1 MALAYNQR
9 SCYCGQVG
17 PTRIGQPVV
26 LAGWVHT
33 RRDHGGIIF
42 IDLRDREGIVQ
53 IKFNPQTDP
62 KAHETAGRLR
72 SEFCICIRGE
82 VAARPLEMVNPKM
95 KTGTVEINVHEID
108 ILSTSETP
116 RFLIEDEINVNDEL
130 RLQYRY
136 LDLRRPVMQ
145 KALISRHKAV
155 KLIRDYFDKQGFIEI
170 ETPFLTKSTPE
181 GARDFL
187 VPSRKHP
194 GTFYA
199 LPQSP
204 QLFKQLLMISG
215 FDKYMQI
222 VRCFRDE
229 DSRKDR
235 QPEFTQ
241 LDVEM
246 SYIQMDDVLKVA
258 EGYLRVVWKEM
269 LGVEL
274 PNPLPRMS
282 YAQAMAEYG
291 IDRPDTRYDLRIRDV
306 TAVARK
312 TDFKVFTGPIE
323 KGGCVRCVVVPGG
336 ADISQSEIEK
346 AETSYQNILK
356 GIGAGGLPYV
366 KVDVARPPTGD
377 VARPPTG
384 GPVGN
389 SGELRPG
396 AAGLQDRPGA
406 AGLQDRPGAAGLQDR
421 PGAAGLQ
428 DRPGAAGLQL
438 KTGVAKFFN
447 EALTAEL
454 LAATGANAGDCIF
467 FAADTEANVCKFL
480 ARLREEIARRRNL
493 IPKGLWNFL
502 WVVDF
507 PLLEYHAEDGRH
519 YAVHHPFTAPMDED
533 VHLLESDP
541 LKVRAKAYDVVV
553 NGVELAGGSIRI
565 HRSDVQAQIFRLLG
579 LTPEEQKLKFN
590 FLLEAL
596 RHGPP
601 PHGGFAMGVDRMV
614 MLLNGLDSLLDTFS
628 FPKTQ
633 EFFCPLTEAPS
644 PVDDKQL
651 AELFIR
657 TALPAKK

>member
-1 MALAYNQR
+1 MRRPPTQNRLNARAAHPEQARCAGHLARELASAAAGDYDPRFAGRPGRNPDARRPTAGVSSVALPYNQR
-9 SCYCGQVG
+9 TCYCGEVSEQHLG
-17 PTRIGQPVV
+17 KPVI
-26 LAGWVHT
+26 LCGWVAT
-33 RRDHGGIIF
+33 YRDHGGMVF

-53 IKFNPQTDP
+53 LKFNPETDP
-62 KAHETAGRLR
+62 KAHEVAGRLR
-72 SEFCICIRGE
+72 SEFCIAVRGE
-82 VAARPLEMVNPKM
+82 VSRRPEGLVNPRLR
-95 KTGTVEINVHEID
+95 TGTIEVNVHEID
-108 ILSTSETP
+108 VLSQSETP
-116 RFLIEDEINVNDEL
+116 RFPVEDEINVNDEL
-130 RLQYRY
+130 RLQFRY

-145 KALISRHKAV
+145 KALITRHRAV
-155 KLIRDYFDKQGFIEI
+155 RVIRDYFDQHGFVEI

-204 QLFKQLLMISG
+204 QLFKQLLMMSG

-246 SYIQMDDVLKVA
+246 SFVQVDDVLRVA
-258 EGYLRVVWKEM
+258 EGYLQRVWKDV
-269 LGVEL
+269 LGHEL
-274 PNPLPRMS
+274 KLPLPRMT

-306 TAVARK
+306 TEICRQ
-312 TDFKVFTGPIE
+312 TDFKVFTSPIAA
-323 KGGCVRCVVVPGG
+323 GGCVRCIRVPGG

-346 AETSYQNILK
+346 ADSSLQSILK
-356 GIGAGGLPYV
+356 GIGAGGLPYL
-366 KVDVARPPTGD
+366 KVEALDGKPAF
-377 VARPPTG
+377 
-384 GPVGN
+384 
-389 SGELRPG
+389 
-396 AAGLQDRPGA
+396 
-406 AGLQDRPGAAGLQDR
+406 
-421 PGAAGLQ
+421 
-428 DRPGAAGLQL
+428 
-438 KTGVAKFFN
+438 KTGVAKFFSP
-447 EALTAEL
+447 EQTAALC
-454 LAATGANAGDCIF
+454 AATGAQPGDAVF

-480 ARLREEIARRRNL
+480 ARLREELGRRRGL
-493 IPKGLWNFL
+493 IPAGLWNFL
-502 WVVDF
+502 WVIDF
-507 PLLEYHAEDGRH
+507 PLLEHHPEDNRY

-533 VHLLESDP
+533 IPLLATEP
-541 LKVRAKAYDVVV
+541 LKARAKAYDVVV

-565 HRSDVQAQIFRLLG
+565 HRNDVQQQVFRLLG
-579 LTPEEQKLKFN
+579 LSPEEQKAKFN

-596 RHGPP
+596 KHGPP

-614 MLLNGLDSLLDTFS
+614 MLLCGLDSLLDTFS

-644 PVDDKQL
+644 PVAAAQL
-651 AELFIR
+651 DELFIR
-657 TALPAKK
+657 VATAKK

>member
-17 PTRIGQPVV
+17 SHQIGQSVI

-62 KAHETAGRLR
+62 RAHEIAGRLR

-82 VAARPLEMVNPKM
+82 VAARPPEMVNPKM
-95 KTGTVEINVHEID
+95 ATGAVEINVHEID
-108 ILSTSETP
+108 ILSPSETP

-145 KALISRHKAV
+145 KSLISRHKAV
-155 KLIRDYFDKQGFIEI
+155 KLIRDYFDRQGFIEI

-187 VPSRKHP
+187 VPSRKHA

-258 EGYLRVVWKEM
+258 EGYLRIVWKEM

-274 PNPLPRMS
+274 PNPFPRLS

-291 IDRPDTRYDLRIRDV
+291 IDRPDTRYDLRIKDV

-312 TDFKVFTGPIE
+312 TDFKVFTGPID
-323 KGGCVRCVVVPGG
+323 KGGCVRCIVVPGG

-346 AETSYQNILK
+346 AETSYQSILK

-366 KVDVARPPTGD
+366 KVEASEGKPT
-377 VARPPTG
+377 
-384 GPVGN
+384 
-389 SGELRPG
+389 
-396 AAGLQDRPGA
+396 
-406 AGLQDRPGAAGLQDR
+406 
-421 PGAAGLQ
+421 
-428 DRPGAAGLQL
+428 L

-454 LAATGANAGDCIF
+454 LAATGAGPGDCLF
-467 FAADTEANVCKFL
+467 FAADSEANVCKFL
-480 ARLREEIARRRNL
+480 ARLREEAARRRNL

-502 WVVDF
+502 WVIDF
-507 PLLEYHAEDGRH
+507 PLLEYHAEDGRY

-533 VHLLESDP
+533 LHLLESEP

-579 LTPEEQKLKFN
+579 LSPEEQKRKFN

-596 RHGPP
+596 KHGPP

-633 EFFCPLTEAPS
+633 EFYCPLTEAPS
-644 PVDDKQL
+644 PVDEKQL

-657 TALPAKK
+657 TVVPAKK